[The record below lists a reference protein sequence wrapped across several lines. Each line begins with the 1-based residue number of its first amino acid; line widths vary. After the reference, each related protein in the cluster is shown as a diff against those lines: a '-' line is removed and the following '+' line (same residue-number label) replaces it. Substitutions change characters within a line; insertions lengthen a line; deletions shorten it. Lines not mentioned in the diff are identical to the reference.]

1 MNNKYIYLVVY
12 SSWECPY
19 RILGAFTDE
28 EKASKCLEYEKK
40 KNKPINTFVN
50 DGTIKIEKVRCS
62 DDIDFDAKLFELIVE
77 ENKKR
82 LAEEEKIKQRDLE
95 EFYRIKEKYGL

>member
-12 SSWECPY
+12 SNWESSY

-28 EKASKCLEYEKK
+28 KNALKCFEYEKK
-40 KNKPINTFVN
+40 KNKPVNTFIN
-50 DGTIKIEKVRCS
+50 DVSIKFEKVNCS